1 MPILRDPQTID
12 SYVAESSTLH
22 VAPVQLRTLSQGGL
36 HVRFAILDSMA
47 FVIGQTGAGGSVG
60 TSLERPCT
68 DAHWGFVIDGK
79 LTFIRGRRRETVPSG
94 RAFHVPPGGA
104 SHRFETAGRAVVAG
118 FAPVDPAMDLSDG
131 RFAAQG
137 FTVVERRSGSIVVPP
152 ITPLEVSSGAVE
164 CEPWQMSGYVMTRV
178 RMGDRSGYRSGWCDA
193 PHWGL
198 VISGSMTI
206 EWEQDVEVVAAG
218 DVFHCP
224 AGPPGHRLEAADPA
238 TFIDLTPLAAF
249 DGGVRLADWRRG
261 AAEAPAA
268 VEHGI
273 AVTALG

>member
-1 MPILRDPQTID
+1 M
-12 SYVAESSTLH
+12 H
-22 VAPVQLRTLSQGGL
+22 VAPVHLRTLSQGGL

-47 FVIGQTGAGGSVG
+47 YVVAQTGAGGSAG

-68 DAHWGFVIDGK
+68 DPHWGFVIDGE
-79 LTFIRGRRRETVPSG
+79 LTFIRGRRRETIPAG
-94 RAFHVPPGGA
+94 RAFHVPPGGP
-104 SHRFETAGRAVVAG
+104 SHRFEAPGRAVMAG
-118 FAPVDPAMDLSDG
+118 FAPVDPALDVSDG
-131 RFAAQG
+131 RLAAQG
-137 FTVVERRSGSIVVPP
+137 FTVVARRSDSIIVPSIAP
-152 ITPLEVSSGAVE
+152 FEVPSGAVE

-178 RMGDRSGYRSGWCDA
+178 RMGDRSGYHSGWCDA
-193 PHWGL
+193 RHWGL

-224 AGPPGHRLEAADPA
+224 GGPPGHRIEAADPA

-249 DGGVRLADWRRG
+249 DGGGRLADWRRG
-261 AAEAPAA
+261 AADGLAP